1 MVILCENIC
10 FLKFSKE
17 SHSVNLYDKGDAL
30 ADKTNWKRKKKEGN
44 NYVE

>member
-17 SHSVNLYDKGDAL
+17 SHSDNLYDNDNVL
-30 ADKTNWKRKKKEGN
+30 AEKTTRKRKK
-44 NYVE
+44 